1 MQLHGRLL
9 IIFAALIALPLKAA
23 ETWPDALAGMPLGAA
38 VRELNETN
46 CVPVMLQAF
55 RSNQV
60 VKALIF
66 LPGATDEF
74 YLLHRA
80 RAQLTDAQPSL
91 LDAVFALTNQTRI
104 QATFEPPLLLL
115 RTAADPVTPKI
126 QIESPPTV
134 QKLKLRLLPKAF
146 CVDRD
151 WDFVQPLLRWPLKVE
166 VKPWQH
172 SIDSYHFYRH
182 NFAAFGLNGW
192 QALSAAALAGKTQFT
207 VRHNQVIFTLQ

>member
-1 MQLHGRLL
+1 MHLRGRLVIL
-9 IIFAALIALPLKAA
+9 FAGLLAVESSLA
-23 ETWPDALAGMPLGAA
+23 ETWPEALARMPLGIV

-46 CVPVMLQAF
+46 CIPLMLQAF

-60 VKALIF
+60 VKALVF

-80 RAQLTDAQPSL
+80 RVQLIEVQPSL
-91 LDAVFALTNQTRI
+91 LDAIAALTNQTRI
-104 QATFEPPLLLL
+104 QATFESPLLLL
-115 RTAADPVTPKI
+115 RAATDPVAPEI
-126 QIESPPTV
+126 RIESPPTV
-134 QKLKLRLLPKAF
+134 QKLKTRVLPKVL

-151 WDFVQPLLRWPLKVE
+151 WNYVQPLLRWPLRVE

-192 QALSAAALAGKTQFT
+192 EALSAAALAGKTQFT